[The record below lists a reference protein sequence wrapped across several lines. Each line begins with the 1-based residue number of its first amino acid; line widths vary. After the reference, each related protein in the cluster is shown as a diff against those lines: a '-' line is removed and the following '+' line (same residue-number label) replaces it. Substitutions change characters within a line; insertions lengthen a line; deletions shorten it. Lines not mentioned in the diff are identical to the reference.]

1 MCIGAG
7 VGKNAANQQDDV
19 LIVQALLNLNIQKLV
34 PLPLLVEDGG
44 FGRFT
49 QAYITEFQ
57 KRCVP
62 TEIGTDA
69 VRPGSPTLEEL
80 LKAKTA
86 ALTAPVLEALMPL
99 ARQEQALR
107 YFDPLVACMA
117 QNQIDTPLRQA
128 HFLAQLGHE
137 SGSLRFPEEIADGSR
152 YEGRVDLG
160 NTQTGD
166 GRRFKGRGLIQI
178 TGRVNYTAYG
188 KARNRDFVS
197 GDNPKLLGSDPV
209 LAADCSGWYWTSRG
223 LNALADKDDV
233 RAITLKIN
241 GGFNGLDDR
250 TRRLKLAKCLLL

>member
-1 MCIGAG
+1 MCISAA

-19 LIVQALLNLNIQKLV
+19 LIVQALLNLNIQRLA
-34 PLPLLVEDGG
+34 PLPLLVADGG

-62 TEIGTDA
+62 TEIGMDT
-69 VRPGSPTLEEL
+69 VRPGSATLAEL
-80 LKAKTA
+80 LKAKAA

-137 SGSLRFPEEIADGSR
+137 SGSLRFPRRSLTEAAMRVASILETRRQAMAGGSR
-152 YEGRVDLG
+152 A
-160 NTQTGD
+160 GD
-166 GRRFKGRGLIQI
+166 SSRSPAESTTLPMARRGIVTLCPATILNCWGPIRSS
-178 TGRVNYTAYG
+178 RRTAPAG
-188 KARNRDFVS
+188 I
-197 GDNPKLLGSDPV
+197 GQ
-209 LAADCSGWYWTSRG
+209 SRG